1 MKLVLSSVAA
11 VALLASAL
19 SAQSVTGGKPPA
31 LPNPFTAPMVA
42 NGPSVVP
49 APAGFLPKAP
59 EGFHVSVFA
68 KDVPGARW
76 LAVAPNGDIFVA
88 ETDAGKVEVLHDP
101 QHTGKAVSR
110 TVFADHLRSPFG
122 IAFHHGY
129 VYVGDTNALL
139 RFKYNPKTSERTGEA
154 EHLLTLPTGGHSTR
168 TVVFGKDGTL
178 YLGVGSHGNID
189 VGGDPIRAA
198 ISVCD
203 DDRCTHH
210 HVYGAGLRNPVGLVI
225 NPQTGQIWTTV
236 NERDMMGDNLPPDY
250 FTSVRKGGFY
260 GWPYSYIGKNIDT
273 RVKPQRPDLV
283 AKAIV
288 PDVLLGAHRAPL
300 QAAFYEG
307 NQFPASY
314 KNGAFIAEHGSWN
327 RSIRAGY
334 QVAFVPFANGKPT
347 GPPQVFLQG
356 FVPDPAKDAVWGR
369 PVGVAV
375 APDGS
380 LLVSDDGG
388 GVIWRVSHE

>member
-1 MKLVLSSVAA
+1 MKFVRSGVAA

-31 LPNPFTAPMVA
+31 LPKPFSSPMVA
-42 NGPSVVP
+42 NGPSVVAP
-49 APAGFLPKAP
+49 PAGFLPKAP

-68 KDVPGARW
+68 ANVRGARW

-88 ETDAGKVEVLHDP
+88 ESDAGTVEVLHDP

-110 TVFADHLRSPFG
+110 TVFADHLREPFG

-129 VYVGDTNALL
+129 VYVGDTNELL
-139 RFKYNPKTSERTGEA
+139 RFKYNPKTSQRTGEA
-154 EHLLTLPTGGHSTR
+154 EHLLSVPTGGHTTR
-168 TVVFGKDGTL
+168 TVVFGKDGKL
-178 YLGVGSHGNID
+178 YLSVGSHSNID
-189 VGGDPIRAA
+189 IETDPIRAA
-198 ISVCD
+198 VTVCD
-203 DDRCTHH
+203 DDACVHH
-210 HVYGAGLRNPVGLVI
+210 HVYASGLRNPVGLVI
-225 NPQTGQIWTTV
+225 NPQTGQLWTTV
-236 NERDMMGDNLPPDY
+236 NERDMMGDDLPPDY
-250 FTSVRKGGFY
+250 FSSVRKGGFY

-307 NQFPASY
+307 DQFPSFY

-334 QVAFVPFANGKPT
+334 QVAFVPFANGRPT
-347 GPPQVFLQG
+347 AAPQVFLQG
-356 FVPDPAKDAVWGR
+356 FVPDPGKEAVWGR
-369 PVGVAV
+369 PVGIAV

-388 GVIWRVSHE
+388 SVIWRVSH